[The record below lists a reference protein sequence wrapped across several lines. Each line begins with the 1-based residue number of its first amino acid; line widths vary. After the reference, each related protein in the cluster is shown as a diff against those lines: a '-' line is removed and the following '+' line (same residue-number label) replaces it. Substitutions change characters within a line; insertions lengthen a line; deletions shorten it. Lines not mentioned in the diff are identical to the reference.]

1 MTVISVEE
9 FRGQLD
15 HYLEATADGDVVLT
29 REGKPVAVL
38 RAFHENG
45 EEDSNAFAQS
55 PEFWRMIRE
64 RRQEK
69 GVPWEEARKQL
80 DLEK

>member
-9 FRGQLD
+9 FRGQVD
-15 HYLEATADGDVVLT
+15 RYVDAAVEGDVVLT

-38 RAFHENG
+38 KAIQENG
-45 EEDSNAFAQS
+45 DADSDAFAQS

-69 GVPWEEARKQL
+69 GIPWEEARNQL
-80 DLEK
+80 DLGE